1 MFRYGARL
9 WCPKIKFQ
17 IVEFPMLQ
25 TLCLILEQK
34 NFILFFFTIPCYQA
48 PAQNI
53 KQNMISKL
61 YEIKILIKW
70 KTGRSRSR
78 WSYHLIP
85 NILLTSSQ
93 GGRGWRGKITDI
105 WWHVSHC
112 HTGAGSGRETPETSH
127 TVTPYT
133 MLSCPLVRSHYKHHH
148 NRPHSSVVLSMEMI
162 ETKHGTQHTLGWF

>member
-1 MFRYGARL
+1 
-9 WCPKIKFQ
+9 
-17 IVEFPMLQ
+17 MLQ
-25 TLCLILEQK
+25 TLCFILEQK
-34 NFILFFFTIPCYQA
+34 NITLFFFTIPCYQA

-93 GGRGWRGKITDI
+93 GARGGGVK
-105 WWHVSHC
+105 
-112 HTGAGSGRETPETSH
+112 
-127 TVTPYT
+127 
-133 MLSCPLVRSHYKHHH
+133 
-148 NRPHSSVVLSMEMI
+148 
-162 ETKHGTQHTLGWF
+162 